1 MNKKTTY
8 LSLTGGLGNQLTEHL
23 SLNYTCL
30 SVGSKMLDVTNEE
43 QVKEFLDKNGFLLK
57 KNNDYFSPD
66 LGLILEDLHDENVLT
81 NNGVPFFIDTVF
93 YLDTSFFNK

>member
-1 MNKKTTY
+1 LVVK
-8 LSLTGGLGNQLTEHL
+8 QPFIEITEI
-23 SLNYTCL
+23 
-30 SVGSKMLDVTNEE
+30 TNVES
-43 QVKEFLDKNGFLLK
+43 VKEFLDKNGFLLK